1 MDGSDCKAL
10 LNSAVAFGFGW
21 QLGVAAFRHT
31 DQEGSPG
38 EQCGGQYGDPWGPV
52 HRSHLSFLSV
62 CISRSRRGPGASSTL
77 GGDYTAVRE
86 SVNTICERGKA
97 IFILTRLWPL
107 TPTLP
112 LRWLGLNLL
121 DYSGHPAQRNLHLPV
136 QLLPKLVFA

>member
-31 DQEGSPG
+31 DQKGNPS
-38 EQCGGQYGDPWGPV
+38 EQRGQQHGGPWGSV
-52 HRSHLSFLSV
+52 HSSHVSFLSV

-86 SVNTICERGKA
+86 SVNTICESGKT
-97 IFILTRLWPL
+97 IFILTR
-107 TPTLP
+107 
-112 LRWLGLNLL
+112 
-121 DYSGHPAQRNLHLPV
+121 
-136 QLLPKLVFA
+136 